1 MVGQHRLRIGLC
13 NEMFQDWPIE
23 AVLEYAAQL
32 GCDGV
37 EIAPY
42 SLAETLDAL
51 SPERR
56 SAIRRA
62 AERASVEIL
71 GLHWLLVKPE
81 GLSINHPDA
90 AVRARTAEC
99 MRGLIHLCAE
109 LGGRLL
115 IHGSPGQ
122 RTVRDG
128 WNAEDCWRRA
138 RETFESCLPTIE
150 QAGVTYCIEPL
161 DRKQTNFVNT
171 VGDAVQLV
179 REIGHPGFQLMA
191 DCRAAEAHGDSAVAA
206 LDAALASGHLRHVHV
221 NDANGRGPGFGR
233 VAFTPI
239 LQRLFAS
246 DYQGYIS
253 VEVFQFDPDPRTI
266 AARSVGYLKGI
277 LEALARMIRE
287 RSTRIMRA

>member
-1 MVGQHRLRIGLC
+1 MATPRRLKVGLC
-13 NEMFQDWPIE
+13 NEMFQDWSIE
-23 AVLEYAAQL
+23 AVLDYVPRI

-42 SLAETLDAL
+42 SLADTLDEL
-51 SPERR
+51 SAERR
-56 SAIRRA
+56 RAIRRA
-62 AERASVEIL
+62 AERAGVEIL

-90 AVRARTAEC
+90 GIRARTAEH
-99 MRGLIHLCAE
+99 MRALIRLCAD
-109 LGGRLL
+109 LGGRILT
-115 IHGSPGQ
+115 HGSPGQ

-128 WNAEDCWRRA
+128 WNAEDSWCRA

-150 QAGVTYCIEPL
+150 QCGVAYCIEPL
-161 DRKQTNFVNT
+161 TRRDTNFINT
-171 VGDAVQLV
+171 VGDALRLV
-179 REIGHPGFQLMA
+179 REIGHPGFQLMV
-191 DCRAAEAHGDSAVAA
+191 DCRSAEASDASAVAA

-233 VAFTPI
+233 VAFSPI
-239 LQRLFAS
+239 LQRLLGS

-266 AARSVGYLKGI
+266 AARSVGYLRGI
-277 LEALARMIRE
+277 LEALALQTRME
-287 RSTRIMRA
+287 

>member
-1 MVGQHRLRIGLC
+1 
-13 NEMFQDWPIE
+13 MFQDWSIE
-23 AVLEYAAQL
+23 AVLDYAAQL

-42 SLAETLDAL
+42 TLARTLADL
-51 SPERR
+51 SSERR
-56 SAIRRA
+56 RAIRRA
-62 AERASVEIL
+62 AERAGVEIV
-71 GLHWLLVKPE
+71 GLHWLLVKPD

-90 AVRARTAEC
+90 AVRARTAGC
-99 MRGLIHLCAE
+99 MRALIRLCAD
-109 LGGRLL
+109 LGGRVL

-122 RTVRDG
+122 RTVQDG
-128 WNAEDCWRRA
+128 WSPEESWRRA

-161 DRKQTNFVNT
+161 DRQQTNFVNT
-171 VGDAVQLV
+171 VGDAVRLV
-179 REIGHPGFQLMA
+179 CEVGHPGFQLMV

-206 LDAALASGHLRHVHV
+206 LDAALASGYLRHVHV

-233 VAFTPI
+233 VRFGPI
-239 LQRLFAS
+239 LQRLLAS
-246 DYQGYIS
+246 AYQGYIS

-277 LEALARMIRE
+277 LEALAP
-287 RSTRIMRA
+287 SARAT

>member
-1 MVGQHRLRIGLC
+1 
-13 NEMFQDWPIE
+13 MFQGWNIE
-23 AVLEYAAQL
+23 AILDYVAQL

-42 SLAETLDAL
+42 TLAYALDHL
-51 SPERR
+51 SAERR
-56 SAIRRA
+56 RAIRRA
-62 AERASVEIL
+62 AERAGVEIL

-90 AVRARTAEC
+90 AVRARTVEC
-99 MRGLIHLCAE
+99 MRALIHLCAD

-122 RTVRDG
+122 RTVQDG
-128 WNAEDCWRRA
+128 WSAEESWRRA

-150 QAGVTYCIEPL
+150 QSGVTYCIEPL
-161 DRKQTNFVNT
+161 DHKQTNFVNT
-171 VGDAVQLV
+171 VGDAVRLV
-179 REIGHPGFQLMA
+179 REIGHPGFQLMV

-233 VAFTPI
+233 VLFSPI
-239 LQRLFAS
+239 LQRLRAS

-266 AARSVGYLKGI
+266 AARSVGYLRGI
-277 LEALARMIRE
+277 LEALPFQARVG
-287 RSTRIMRA
+287 